1 MTWRPW
7 PDDGPALAVA
17 VAAVIVLAA
26 GVLAVVTWTSG
37 SASGHPP
44 AGATAAPGT
53 GSAGSPPASAQ
64 CQQGPGQPAPGQPA
78 QCQPVPGQPGG
89 QLTAGGGYVA
99 SVPMPSPPAG
109 GPGAI
114 VALVI
119 VSGVPSVSVNVAAM
133 PGTLVRAATAGGY
146 GARPVLNDLPG
157 TSQDRAAGVPAAAVV
172 LSLTPAA
179 APGSASQGSASQPG
193 ATLSVTVS
201 PDVTWQLDFG
211 GGAGPVAV
219 NMTGGQ
225 VAGLDF
231 AQGASQ
237 VSVTLPRPAG
247 TVPLRLEGGASQL
260 TVSVPA
266 GVPARVTAGDGASQ
280 VTVGGARYSGVAAG
294 TVITQPGWASAAG
307 RVDIDAT
314 SGVSQVQVTQG

>member
-1 MTWRPW
+1 VTWRP
-7 PDDGPALAVA
+7 PRVPGRLSQGPALAVA
-17 VAAVIVLAA
+17 VAAVIVLAS

-37 SASGHPP
+37 ASGGHPS
-44 AGATAAPGT
+44 AGATAAPG
-53 GSAGSPPASAQ
+53 AGPAGPASAS
-64 CQQGPGQPAPGQPA
+64 A
-78 QCQPVPGQPGG
+78 PGG
-89 QLTAGGGYVA
+89 QLVAGNVA
-99 SVPMPSPPAG
+99 SVPMPALPAG
-109 GPGAI
+109 GSGTI

-133 PGTLVRAATAGGY
+133 PGTLVRATTGGGY
-146 GARPVLNDLPG
+146 GARPVLDDLPG
-157 TSQDRAAGVPAAAVV
+157 TSQDQAAGVPAAAVV

-179 APGSASQGSASQPG
+179 APGG
-193 ATLSVTVS
+193 AGQAGAALSVTVS

-231 AQGASQ
+231 AQGVSQ
-237 VSVTLPRPAG
+237 ASVTLPQPSG

-260 TVSVPA
+260 TVSVPD

-280 VTVGGARYSGVAAG
+280 VTVGSARYTGVAAG
-294 TVITQPGWASAAG
+294 TVITQPGWASATG
-307 RVDIDAT
+307 RLDIDAT
-314 SGVSQVQVTQG
+314 SGVSQVQVTQE